1 MTKTRATLRAVAALI
16 EAKEPFDC
24 NGTLTG
30 EFWTVGNASR
40 LGQLPDSERVIL
52 REDGKRFSREL
63 FVVWSYDTPIYWQRP
78 DGTHYRPEVKY
89 SMTTSKHQGKC
100 PRNEDC
106 AGRGGTNDPRCGR
119 YLGHYGPC
127 DWTD

>member
-1 MTKTRATLRAVAALI
+1 MTKTKATLRTVAALI
-16 EAKEPFDC
+16 EAKVPFDC

-30 EFWTVGNASR
+30 EFWTGAVSGT
-40 LGQLPDSERVIL
+40 LGQLPESQLDIL
-52 REDGKRFSREL
+52 RKDVARFGNGV
-63 FVVWSYDTPIYWQRP
+63 FVVWSYATPIYWANP
-78 DGTHYRPEVKY
+78 DGTHYRPAVKY
-89 SMTTSKHQGKC
+89 SVTTSKHQGKC

-127 DWTD
+127 DWQD